1 MPENDP
7 DTPPGHEPSNIDH
20 AIAFLLRSIED
31 EGNLAQ
37 RAFKRAACDGEI
49 ISYGNHC
56 ARRAL
61 LYQALVI
68 AKSARSPALSRKA
81 ILAIGEQ
88 PKPIPL
94 EPGRGGRKLDD
105 VA

>member
-7 DTPPGHEPSNIDH
+7 DTPPGHQPSNIDH
-20 AIAFLLRSIED
+20 AILYLLRSIED
-31 EGNLAQ
+31 EGNLAE

-49 ISYGNHC
+49 IGYGNHC

-68 AKSARSPALSRKA
+68 AKSARSPSLSRKA
-81 ILAIGEQ
+81 VLATRQQ

-94 EPGRGGRKLDD
+94 EPGRRGRKLDD